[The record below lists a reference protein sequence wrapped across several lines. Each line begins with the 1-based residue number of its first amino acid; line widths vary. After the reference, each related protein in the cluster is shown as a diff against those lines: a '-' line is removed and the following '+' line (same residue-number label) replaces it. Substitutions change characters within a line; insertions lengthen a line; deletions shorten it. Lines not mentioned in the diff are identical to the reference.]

1 MGVNHS
7 ATRDI
12 SALNKAT
19 IVDAAEILLAE
30 KDPDSNREDDHY
42 EIALQGGYPRVYPLD
57 RTLQDQRFWSTLFKS
72 INYDL

>member
-30 KDPDSNREDDHY
+30 KDSASNNEDDDY
-42 EIALQGGYPRVYPLD
+42 EIALQGRYPLD
-57 RTLQDQRFWSTLFKS
+57 
-72 INYDL
+72 